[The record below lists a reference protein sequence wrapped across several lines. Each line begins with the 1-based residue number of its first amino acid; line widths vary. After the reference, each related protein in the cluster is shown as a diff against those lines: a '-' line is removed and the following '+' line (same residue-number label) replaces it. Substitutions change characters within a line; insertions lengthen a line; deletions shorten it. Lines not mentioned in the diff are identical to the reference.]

1 MRYYIIAGEASGDLH
16 SSNLIQQIKEF
27 DKEAEFRG
35 FGGDKMQSEGV
46 QLFRHYRD
54 TAYMGF
60 TEVVMHLRAILRNI
74 EECKKDFEKYNPD
87 ALILVDYP
95 GFNLRI
101 APHAKN
107 AGFKVFYYISPQLW
121 AWKSSRVK
129 IIKKYVDKMY
139 VILPFEKEFYKKFN
153 YDVEYV
159 GHPLLDEINN
169 KVKNTL
175 FYKINSLP
183 SDPVI
188 AILPGSRKQEISVK
202 LPVMLAMAKYFPKL
216 QFLVACA
223 PGIEKKFYE
232 QFSREHNV
240 YYLFN
245 QTYDILQHSEAAIVT
260 SGTATLETALFNV
273 PQIVC
278 YKGSA
283 VSYLIAK
290 QLIKVK
296 YISLVNLIADK
307 QIVPE
312 LIQFKFTE
320 RNLYSHFER
329 LILNDDFRSQ
339 MREDY
344 ELLREKLGGEG
355 ASEKT
360 AKAIVEYIKE
370 SYKHNKKRV
379 ST

>member
-16 SSNLIQQIKEF
+16 ASNLVSEIKLI
-27 DKEAEFRG
+27 DTKAQFRG
-35 FGGDKMQSEGV
+35 FGGDKMKNEGV
-46 QLFRHYRD
+46 ILFRHYRE

-60 TEVVMHLRAILRNI
+60 TEVAMHLRIILRNI
-74 EECKKDFEKYNPD
+74 EQCKKDIEDYNPD

-101 APHAKN
+101 APFAKK
-107 AGFKVFYYISPQLW
+107 AGYKVFYYISPQLW
-121 AWKSSRVK
+121 AWKSSRVE
-129 IIKKYVDKMY
+129 IIKKYVDKMF

-153 YDVEYV
+153 YNVEYV

-169 KVKNTL
+169 KIKNTL
-175 FYKINSLP
+175 FYKINSL
-183 SDPVI
+183 SNDPAI
-188 AILPGSRKQEISVK
+188 GILPGSRKQEISVK
-202 LPVMLAMAKYFPKL
+202 LPVMLAMAKYFPKF

-223 PGIEKKFYE
+223 PGIDRKFYE
-232 QFSREHNV
+232 HFSREHNV
-240 YYLFN
+240 HYLFN

-260 SGTATLETALFNV
+260 SGTATLEAALFNV

-283 VSYLIAK
+283 ISYLIAK

-307 QIVPE
+307 PIVPE
-312 LIQFKFTE
+312 LIQFKFNE
-320 RNLYSHFER
+320 RNLIAHFER
-329 LILNDDFRSQ
+329 LVYNDDFRTQ
-339 MREDY
+339 MWEDY
-344 ELLREKLGGEG
+344 QLLKEKLGGEG

-360 AKAIVEYIKE
+360 ANAILKDL
-370 SYKHNKKRV
+370 KNRN
-379 ST
+379 